1 MEAKKFFLD
10 QHGCAKNQVDGEIL
24 VTRLLNK
31 GFLQTFDAQ
40 EADLIIVNSCGFIQS
55 AKEESL
61 NSLLEARQE
70 YPNAKIVL
78 AGCLAERYAEQFKK
92 DLPEADAIF
101 GNGDLSLID
110 STVDSLFA
118 GQRPVVK
125 ALQKGVCC
133 GNRNLLLNY
142 KGSAYVKITEGC
154 NNCCSFCAIPL
165 IRGQLRSRKISE
177 IVDEIKGLLKRGV
190 KEFNLIGQD
199 LAAFGCGKDDFV
211 LMPRK
216 AVGLLVKSQSFCA
229 FWKKLQSLKET
240 SGFACYTFIPTTL
253 TRTFCL
259 FCRRTSAS
267 FLTLTY
273 PFSLETTR

>member
-31 GFLQTFDAQ
+31 GLLQTFDAQ
-40 EADLIIVNSCGFIQS
+40 EADLIIVNSGGFIQS

-61 NSLLEARQE
+61 NSVLEARQE

-118 GQRPVVK
+118 GERPVVK

-142 KGSAYVKITEGC
+142 KGSAYVKITEGFKK
-154 NNCCSFCAIPL
+154 N
-165 IRGQLRSRKISE
+165 IRDCRRNKRALKEGRKGIQSY
-177 IVDEIKGLLKRGV
+177 R
-190 KEFNLIGQD
+190 
-199 LAAFGCGKDDFV
+199 ARFGC
-211 LMPRK
+211 
-216 AVGLLVKSQSFCA
+216 
-229 FWKKLQSLKET
+229 FWLWQGRLC
-240 SGFACYTFIPTTL
+240 F
-253 TRTFCL
+253 
-259 FCRRTSAS
+259 
-267 FLTLTY
+267 
-273 PFSLETTR
+273 